1 MERRL
6 AAILCADM
14 YGFSRLIEADEQGV
28 LERQKAHRRELIDIE
43 IEHNRG
49 RIVKTTGDGLLA
61 EFDTANDAVRCAIGI
76 QAGMQ
81 QREPA
86 SLKDRRIQYRIG
98 INVGDLV
105 SMATCSAT
113 RST

>member
-61 EFDTANDAVRCAIGI
+61 EFDTANDAVRCAIGEN
-76 QAGMQ
+76 APLGSDATVHVTT
-81 QREPA
+81 PA
-86 SLKDRRIQYRIG
+86 APLPPP
-98 INVGDLV
+98 L
-105 SMATCSAT
+105 
-113 RST
+113 